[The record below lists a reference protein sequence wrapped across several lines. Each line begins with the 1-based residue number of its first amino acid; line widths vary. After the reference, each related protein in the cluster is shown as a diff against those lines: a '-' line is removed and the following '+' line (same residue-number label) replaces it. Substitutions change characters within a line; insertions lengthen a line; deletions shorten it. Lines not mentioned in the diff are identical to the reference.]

1 MLEKTEGSKQEW
13 AIQRSWQYW
22 VHKTQDEDK
31 QNKNRNTI
39 CVGHR
44 YAQTIT
50 NNVNKT

>member
-31 QNKNRNTI
+31 PNKIATHYVLDTAMRKQS
-39 CVGHR
+39 
-44 YAQTIT
+44 QTT
-50 NNVNKT
+50 